1 MIRTH
6 IFPCKLPKEQ
16 ADSVNRESGRIYTTT
31 LLEHYRVYRRSG
43 HWLSSGAG
51 QRINDMRSGTFLHA
65 HSRDAAQQG
74 FYKACQVAAAC
85 RRAGLEVRYPHQN
98 RSYRTSIWKNTG
110 IRKCKGGLLLSLARG
125 HTPIYVSL
133 PSNQMVLG
141 LEAFLEM
148 RLVWDRAG
156 QHYLWHLV
164 VEDHLEPAESPGDR
178 VAGVDLGEIHPAV
191 VTDGKEAV
199 VFSARELRSQAQYT
213 HKRLAE
219 IQAKQARKIKASR
232 AWKRLQRRKNRF
244 LAHQGRRRR
253 DLEHKVSRA
262 VVQWGLERQVGTL
275 AVGDVRDAADGVAL
289 GHTNNQKVSSWPH
302 GRVRQY
308 ITYKAQAAGMVVKL
322 VDEAYTTQEC
332 PKCHKRHKPRGRNYL
347 CPVCGFVSHRDA
359 VGSANILSRF
369 LYSELG
375 RISPPTVIKYRH
387 PFDATG
393 KRSPVDT
400 GQVAWACT
408 SQEAAGL

>member
-1 MIRTH
+1 MVRTH
-6 IFPCKLPKEQ
+6 IFPCKLPKDQ
-16 ADSVNRESGRIYTTT
+16 ADSLNRESGRIYTET
-31 LLEHYRVYRRSG
+31 LVEHYRVYRHTG

-51 QRINDMRSGTFLHA
+51 EKINDSRSSTFLTA

-74 FYKACQVAAAC
+74 FYKACQSAAAI
-85 RRAGLEVRYPHQN
+85 RKAGLEVRYPHQHRN
-98 RSYRTSIWKNTG
+98 YRTSIWKNSS
-110 IRKCKGGLLLSLARG
+110 IRKREDILLLSLARG
-125 HTPIYVSL
+125 KAPICVGL
-133 PSNQMVLG
+133 PSTLR
-141 LEAFLEM
+141 LLDPEAFLEM

-156 QHYLWHLV
+156 RCYFWHLV
-164 VEDHLEPAESPGDR
+164 VEAHLEPAEPPGDR
-178 VAGVDLGEIHPAV
+178 VAGVDLGEIHPAA
-191 VTDGKEAV
+191 VTDGEEAV
-199 VFSARELRSQAQYT
+199 VFSARELRSLAQYT

-219 IQAKQARKIKASR
+219 IRAKQSCKTKASR
-232 AWKRLQRRKNRF
+232 SWKRLQRRKSRF
-244 LAHQGRRRR
+244 LAQQRRRRR

-262 VVQWGLERQVGTL
+262 IVKWGVEQRVGTL

-289 GHTNNQKVSSWPH
+289 GHITNQKISNWTH
-302 GRVRQY
+302 GRLRQY
-308 ITYKAQAAGMVVKL
+308 LGYKAQAAGITVVL

-332 PKCHKRHKPRGRNYL
+332 PNCHKRHKPRGRNYL

-375 RISPPTVIKYRH
+375 HVSPPVVIKYRH

-400 GQVAWACT
+400 GQVAWAFMT
-408 SQEAAGL
+408 QEAAGL

>member
-1 MIRTH
+1 M
-6 IFPCKLPKEQ
+6 E
-16 ADSVNRESGRIYTTT
+16 
-31 LLEHYRVYRRSG
+31 
-43 HWLSSGAG
+43 
-51 QRINDMRSGTFLHA
+51 
-65 HSRDAAQQG
+65 
-74 FYKACQVAAAC
+74 
-85 RRAGLEVRYPHQN
+85 
-98 RSYRTSIWKNTG
+98 
-110 IRKCKGGLLLSLARG
+110 
-125 HTPIYVSL
+125 
-133 PSNQMVLG
+133 LG
-141 LEAFLEM
+141 PEAFLEM

-164 VEDHLEPAESPGDR
+164 VEDHLEPTESPGDR

-191 VTDGKEAV
+191 VTDGEEAI
-199 VFSARELRSQAQYT
+199 VFSVREMRSQAQYT

-219 IQAKQARKIKASR
+219 IQAKQACKIKASR

-244 LAHQGRRRR
+244 LAHQSRRRR

-275 AVGDVRDAADGVAL
+275 AAGDVRDAADGVAL
-289 GHTNNQKVSSWPH
+289 GNTINQKISSWPH
-302 GRVRQY
+302 GRLRQY
-308 ITYKAQAAGMVVKL
+308 ITYKAQAAGMVVEL

-332 PKCHKRHKPRGRNYL
+332 PKCHKQHKPRGRNYL
-347 CPVCGFVSHRDA
+347 CPVCGFISHRDA

-375 RISPPTVIKYRH
+375 RILPPAVIKYRH

-400 GQVAWACT
+400 GQVAWAYT
-408 SQEAAGL
+408 SQEAAGLLPQQSVTINTRLR